1 MEKYKRTNDQGS
13 ALTVV
18 GGSSWVLCCGDMGG
32 RAEHKSFYKKLDL
45 NRKKEK
51 INQGNGP
58 GTSQTQASKHQS
70 SNSPP
75 RLRQL
80 KLQRWEP
87 LQIAIVGGGV
97 NAWANRLADSRHL
110 LTFPDWNPNSQLQ
123 IHGNVWIIP

>member
-1 MEKYKRTNDQGS
+1 MEEYKRTNVQGS

-32 RAEHKSFYKKLDL
+32 RAEHKIKLDL
-45 NRKKEK
+45 NRKKKK

-70 SNSPP
+70 SNSPT

-80 KLQRWEP
+80 KLQSWVI

-97 NAWANRLADSRHL
+97 NAWANRFADRRQL

-123 IHGNVWIIP
+123 IRGNVWIIP